1 MNVSLRS
8 DGFGNVL
15 SGLNTVGLDR
25 TANTY
30 FKSSNWR
37 RGLER
42 FWASRFSY
50 YDYAEV
56 YIGSGVAQKIIDRPS
71 DDCFQRGI
79 EIEGDEDSMIF
90 DEFDRLSVYTK
101 MSDCVRW
108 SRLHGGAAIL
118 LVIKDGGDF
127 SAPLLYDSIDQII
140 ELKVYDLTCIK
151 PTDIVYLDETDL
163 LKYGQLEYYDIQ
175 APGVETFRVHE
186 TRLLFMGGE
195 PLPLK
200 QIARQGLAFAGRPV
214 LEGCLDD
221 LSRYDQALQWTLR
234 LLERKQQ
241 GIYKME
247 GLGDLFA
254 QEADDVVSR
263 RINLVD
269 LVRGNL
275 NSVVV
280 DANDSYSI
288 ENLGLDGVQSVLQE
302 YQTALS
308 ASSNIPVVILF
319 GKSTTGLNA
328 TGAGDLESYYGM
340 VAHIQQVIAKP
351 VLEKLVA
358 LIYIQRTFTD
368 KIPDDWNIEFCPLW
382 VPSEAEEATTNK
394 TKQEANAAEMTM
406 LTSLMSDGIIS
417 PEEVRKI
424 FVNKYDEYEFPEEIP
439 DTAVSA
445 MDYAAGIDTT
455 QLDVPNDPNNP
466 QPQPPQ
472 PRPRRPA
479 NVNA

>member
-1 MNVSLRS
+1 MNNIIRN

-25 TANTY
+25 TASTY
-30 FKSSNWR
+30 FKGSSWR

-42 FWASRFSY
+42 FWASRYNY
-50 YDYAEV
+50 YDYAEI
-56 YIGSGVAQKIIDRPS
+56 YSGSGVAQKIIDRPS

-79 EIEGDEDSMIF
+79 EIEGDEGSMIF

-108 SRLHGGAAIL
+108 SRLYGGSCI
-118 LVIKDGGDF
+118 LVIVKDGGELDT
-127 SAPLLYDSIDQII
+127 PLNYDNIIQVI

-151 PTDIVYLDETDL
+151 PTDIYYSDPNDL
-163 LKYGQLEYYDIQ
+163 LKFGRVEYYDLHP
-175 APGVETFRVHE
+175 PGVSTFRVHD
-186 TRLLFMGGE
+186 TRLIFMGGE
-195 PLPLK
+195 PTPLK
-200 QIARQGLAFAGRPV
+200 QIIRQNLSFAGRSV

-221 LSRYDQALQWTLR
+221 LSRYDQSLQWTLR

-241 GIYKME
+241 GVYLME

-254 QEADDVVSR
+254 EQADDIVSR

-280 DANDSYSI
+280 DAKDSYTVQ
-288 ENLGLDGVQSVLQE
+288 NLGLDGIQSVIQE

-340 VAHIQQVIAKP
+340 VSHIQQVIAAP
-351 VLEKLVA
+351 VLEKLTA
-358 LIYIQRTFTD
+358 LLYIQQTFTD
-368 KIPDDWNIEFCPLW
+368 KIPDKWKICFNPLW
-382 VPSEAEEATTNK
+382 VPSEAEQATTNK
-394 TKQEANAAEMTM
+394 TNQEANAAEMTM
-406 LTSLMSDGIIS
+406 LTSLQNAGIIS
-417 PEEVRKI
+417 PEEVRQI
-424 FVNKYDEYEFPEEIP
+424 FVNKYDEYNFPEEIP

-445 MDYAAGIDTT
+445 MDYAAGIDTSM
-455 QLDVPNDPNNP
+455 LDVPNDTSKPSA
-466 QPQPPQ
+466 Q
-472 PRPRRPA
+472 A
-479 NVNA
+479 